1 MMDKKSVV
9 GRMPTGMMVVWRLL
23 ERHASY
29 PSSDDDEET
38 AFEEKET
45 LVSKMLPPS
54 LHDQQCVHH
63 EDRRSEFCW
72 CWS

>member
-29 PSSDDDEET
+29 PSSDDNDET
-38 AFEEKET
+38 VVEEEEAPIFI
-45 LVSKMLPPS
+45 MAYA
-54 LHDQQCVHH
+54 
-63 EDRRSEFCW
+63 
-72 CWS
+72 

>member
-29 PSSDDDEET
+29 PSSDDDD
-38 AFEEKET
+38 EKA
-45 LVSKMLPPS
+45 L
-54 LHDQQCVHH
+54 
-63 EDRRSEFCW
+63 
-72 CWS
+72 

>member
-29 PSSDDDEET
+29 PSSDDDDEMAVEE
-38 AFEEKET
+38 EEALIFIEA
-45 LVSKMLPPS
+45 SA
-54 LHDQQCVHH
+54 
-63 EDRRSEFCW
+63 
-72 CWS
+72 